1 MKVLV
6 ANLGS
11 TSFKFRLFDMNGETE
26 LARGGIER
34 IGDKT
39 SAWNFSIN
47 ENASEGQQTIANHSE
62 AVSFCLDALT
72 DPTNG
77 CLNDR
82 NDLDAIGFKAV
93 HGGRVSGVQRVN
105 DDVLGAMSEMNA
117 VAPAH
122 NPPYISA
129 MKQLANS
136 FPNLPLVA
144 AFETDFH
151 NTIANAHRY
160 YAIPYEW
167 SQELHIK
174 KWGFHGA
181 SHRYIAQRMQEIAPN
196 CQRIVSCH
204 LGGSSSLC
212 AIEDGESVG
221 VTMGM
226 SPQTGL
232 PQSNRCGDFDPF
244 AIAHIMQHTG
254 QSFEQVLT
262 TLGNKSG
269 LAGISGI
276 SGDIRDLESAASEGN
291 ARAQLALDV
300 FVSEIRRHLGGLMV
314 RMGSLDAIV
323 FTGGIGEKGAN
334 IRQQVCRDLES
345 FGIELD
351 EALNENAF
359 ANEAKINVARSKVEL
374 WVVPT
379 NEELMVAR
387 QTTRC
392 LKNDAASV

>member
-26 LARGGIER
+26 LARGAIER
-34 IGDKT
+34 IGDEN
-39 SAWNFSIN
+39 SAWNFTIN
-47 ENASEGQQTIANHSE
+47 DVDTCGETPIANHSQ

-72 DPTNG
+72 DKSGG
-77 CLNDR
+77 CLSGRD
-82 NDLDAIGFKAV
+82 DLDAIGFKAV
-93 HGGRVSGVQRVN
+93 HGGRVSGVQRIN
-105 DDVLGAMSEMNA
+105 DDVLNAMSEMNA

-129 MKQLANS
+129 MQQLAQS
-136 FPNLPLVA
+136 FPDLPLVA

-151 NTIANAHRY
+151 STIEDPHRY
-160 YAIPYEW
+160 YAIPFEW
-167 SQELHIK
+167 SESLDIK

-181 SHRYIAQRMQEIAPN
+181 SHRYIARRMSEIAPHCN
-196 CQRIVSCH
+196 RIVSCH

-212 AIEDGESVG
+212 AIEEGRSVG

-226 SPQTGL
+226 SPQSGL

-244 AIAHIMQHTG
+244 AIAHIIKHTE
-254 QSFEQVLT
+254 QSFEQVLQ
-262 TLGNKSG
+262 TLGNESG
-269 LAGISGI
+269 LQGISGI
-276 SGDIRDLESAASEGN
+276 SGDIRDLEAAVSEGN
-291 ARAQLALDV
+291 SRAKLALEV

-314 RMGSLDAIV
+314 RLCGLDAIV
-323 FTGGIGEKGAN
+323 FTGGIGEKGTN
-334 IRQQVCRDLES
+334 IRKQICADLES

-351 EALNENAF
+351 EQLNEDSIAT
-359 ANEAKINVARSKVEL
+359 ESKINVARTKVEL

-387 QTTRC
+387 QTVDC
-392 LKNDAASV
+392 LTNNAASV